1 MFTGI
6 VEEIG
11 KVSAITKTR
20 AGALLKVKTK
30 SICADAKLGDSVA
43 INGVC
48 LSVVEIKGDIL
59 SFDVIQETL
68 SNTSLG
74 DLKINDPL
82 NLERSLKPD
91 SRMGGHFVTGHI
103 DYKGK
108 IESMIKGS
116 EGIGVKIYL
125 PEEFSNFVIKKGSV
139 ALDGISLTV
148 AEVERKNFTV
158 YLIPHT
164 LKVTTL
170 GNKKKG
176 DSLNIETD
184 LLAKY
189 IAKHIQ
195 KPTLESLLK
204 KYQYTS

>member
-11 KVSAITKTR
+11 KVADITKSHT
-20 AGALLKVKTK
+20 GASLKIKVKD
-30 SICADAKLGDSVA
+30 IGRDAKLGDSIA

-108 IESMIKGS
+108 IEGMIKGS
-116 EGIGVKIYL
+116 EGTGVKISL
-125 PEEFSNFVIKKGSV
+125 PEEFSNFVVKKGSV

-148 AEVERKNFTV
+148 AEVGRESFTV

-170 GNKKKG
+170 GNKKKS
-176 DSLNIETD
+176 DFLNIETD

-204 KYQYTS
+204 KYQYV

>member
-6 VEEIG
+6 VEGIG
-11 KVSAITKTR
+11 KVAGITKTR
-20 AGALLKVKTK
+20 VGVSLKIKAK
-30 SICADAKLGDSVA
+30 SIGADAKIGDSIA

-48 LSVVEIKGDIL
+48 LSIVEIKGDIL

-68 SNTSLG
+68 LKTNLG
-74 DLKINDPL
+74 CLKINDSL

-103 DYKGK
+103 DYRGK

-116 EGIGVKIYL
+116 EGIGVKISL
-125 PEEFSNFVIKKGSV
+125 PEEFSNFVVEKGSI

-148 AEVERKNFTV
+148 AEVKRRNFTV

-170 GNKKKG
+170 GSKKKG

-189 IAKHIQ
+189 IAKHVQ

-204 KYQYTS
+204 KYQYCS

>member
-20 AGALLKVKTK
+20 AGTLLKVKTK

-103 DYKGK
+103 DYKGR

-116 EGIGVKIYL
+116 EGIGAKVSL
-125 PEEFSNFVIKKGSV
+125 PEEFSNFVVEKGSV

-189 IAKHIQ
+189 IAKHVQ

-204 KYQYTS
+204 KYQYI

>member
-11 KVSAITKTR
+11 KVSAITKTQQ
-20 AGALLKVKTK
+20 GASLKIKTK
-30 SICADAKLGDSVA
+30 SIGADAKSGDSIA

-82 NLERSLKPD
+82 NLERSLRPD

-108 IESMIKGS
+108 IESMIRGS
-116 EGIGVKIYL
+116 EGIGIRVSL
-125 PEEFSNFVIKKGSV
+125 PEEFSNFVVEKGSI

-148 AEVERKNFTV
+148 AGVERKNFTV

-176 DSLNIETD
+176 DSLNTETD

-189 IAKHIQ
+189 IAKHVK

>member
-11 KVSAITKTR
+11 KVAGITKTR
-20 AGALLKVKTK
+20 VGASLKIKTK
-30 SICADAKLGDSVA
+30 SIGADAKLGDSIA

-59 SFDVIQETL
+59 SFDVIRETL
-68 SNTSLG
+68 SMTNLG
-74 DLKINDPL
+74 YLKINNPL

-125 PEEFSNFVIKKGSV
+125 PEEFSNFVVKKGSV

-170 GNKKKG
+170 GSKKKG

-204 KYQYTS
+204 KYQYT

>member
-11 KVSAITKTR
+11 KVAGITKTR
-20 AGALLKVKTK
+20 VGASLKIKTK
-30 SICADAKLGDSVA
+30 SIGADAKLGDSIA

-59 SFDVIQETL
+59 SFDVIRETL
-68 SNTSLG
+68 SMTNLG
-74 DLKINDPL
+74 YLKINNPL

-125 PEEFSNFVIKKGSV
+125 PEEFSNFVVKKGSV

-189 IAKHIQ
+189 IAKHVQ